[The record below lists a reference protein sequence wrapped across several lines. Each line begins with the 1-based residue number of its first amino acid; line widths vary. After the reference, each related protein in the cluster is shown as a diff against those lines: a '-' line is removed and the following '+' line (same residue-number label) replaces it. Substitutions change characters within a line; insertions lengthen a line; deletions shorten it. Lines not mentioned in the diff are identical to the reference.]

1 MRAERI
7 MAPPAVLVVED
18 EETLARAITYSLE
31 REGYTALSAKD
42 GSEGLALAKQRA
54 PDLVI
59 LDLMLPK
66 VDGYEVCRTLRRE
79 TTIPILMLTAKA
91 EEVDKIVGLELGAD
105 DYMTKPFSMREL
117 LARVKALL
125 RRVDLDLRAAK
136 AAPGAE
142 TLRSNG
148 LSLDA
153 STRQVKLNEKLVALR
168 PKEFDL
174 LAFLMRNKSIV
185 FTRESLLER
194 VWGYEY
200 AGDSRT
206 VDVHIRWLREKIE
219 EAPSEPKR
227 LLTIR
232 GVGYKFEG

>member
-1 MRAERI
+1 M
-7 MAPPAVLVVED
+7 PSPAVLVVED
-18 EETLARAITYSLE
+18 EETIARAVAYSLE
-31 REGYTALSAKD
+31 REGYTTFTAKD
-42 GSEGLALAKQRA
+42 GAEGLALAKQHT

-66 VDGYEVCRTLRRE
+66 IDGLEVCRTLRRE
-79 TTIPILMLTAKA
+79 TSLPILMLTAKA

-117 LARVKALL
+117 MARVKALL
-125 RRVDLDLRAAK
+125 RRVEMDRRAAK
-136 AAPGAE
+136 VSPGAE
-142 TLRSNG
+142 PLRSNG
-148 LSLDA
+148 LSLDP
-153 STRQVKLNEKLVALR
+153 STRQVKVQEKSVALR

-174 LAFLMRNKSIV
+174 LAFLMRNKAIV
-185 FTRESLLER
+185 FTRDSLLEQ

-206 VDVHIRWLREKIE
+206 VDVHMRWLREKIE
-219 EAPSEPKR
+219 ESPSEPKR
-227 LLTIR
+227 LLTVR